1 MIGNPKASPCGA
13 LAPAS
18 VYGHTGFTGTCF
30 WIDPDNQL
38 IYIFLSNRVNP
49 SRANN
54 KLGSLDI
61 RTRIQDA
68 IYKAIDRKSQ
78 KIRNFVTVLTD
89 KVLIKSRYM
98 LYGHGDDFYNAK
110 NEVKINFSSNVWH
123 GANLDKLKEHLI
135 EHFDKLTRYPEPDA
149 ATLKRL
155 LARRYEIKEENIVVT
170 NGSIT
175 AFYLLAQ
182 AWRGAKSMIAI
193 PSFSEYEDA
202 CRLHEHEISFF
213 PTSDDLSELSL
224 EGQDFCW
231 ICNPN
236 NPDGKLIH
244 RTELLRL
251 ISANPQTTFIIDQ
264 AYVAFTT
271 EDMLKPSDVKT
282 HKNLILVQSISKA
295 YNIPGLRIGY
305 LVASPEIA
313 EKVNMYI
320 IPWSV
325 NAIAIEASKYILI
338 HPAQFTLPI
347 RKWQRET
354 ADFIYQLSKLDG
366 LEVIPTSTTF
376 FLVRLK
382 KGTAADLKQ
391 FLLDNYGILIRDASN
406 FRGLDETYLRLST
419 QKLMKP
425 DLA

>member
-1 MIGNPKASPCGA
+1 
-13 LAPAS
+13 
-18 VYGHTGFTGTCF
+18 
-30 WIDPDNQL
+30 
-38 IYIFLSNRVNP
+38 
-49 SRANN
+49 
-54 KLGSLDI
+54 
-61 RTRIQDA
+61 
-68 IYKAIDRKSQ
+68 
-78 KIRNFVTVLTD
+78 
-89 KVLIKSRYM
+89 M
-98 LYGHGDDFYNAK
+98 LFGHGDDYYRSSAERLVNY
-110 NEVKINFSSNVWH
+110 SSNVWY
-123 GANLDKLKEHLI
+123 GAEIEPLKEYMLASVDRI
-135 EHFDKLTRYPEPDA
+135 TRYPEPDA
-149 ATLKRL
+149 GSLRRMLAEVHQIDPSCL
-155 LARRYEIKEENIVVT
+155 LVT

-175 AFYLLAQ
+175 AFYLIAQ
-182 AWRGAKSMIAI
+182 AYSQARSMIWV
-193 PSFSEYEDA
+193 PSFAEYEDA
-202 CRLHEHEISFF
+202 CRLYKHTLTFF
-213 PTSDDLSELSL
+213 SNQRNLSELDLSQ
-224 EGQDFCW
+224 QDFCW

-419 QKLMKP
+419 QKADENQILLEGVKVW
-425 DLA
+425 LEQQ

>member
-1 MIGNPKASPCGA
+1 
-13 LAPAS
+13 
-18 VYGHTGFTGTCF
+18 
-30 WIDPDNQL
+30 
-38 IYIFLSNRVNP
+38 
-49 SRANN
+49 
-54 KLGSLDI
+54 
-61 RTRIQDA
+61 
-68 IYKAIDRKSQ
+68 
-78 KIRNFVTVLTD
+78 
-89 KVLIKSRYM
+89 M
-98 LYGHGDDFYNAK
+98 LFGHGDDFYNSQ

-123 GANLDKLKEHLI
+123 GANLEKLKDHMTEQ
-135 EHFDKLTRYPEPDA
+135 FDKLTRYPEPDA

-155 LARRYEIKEENIVVT
+155 LARRYELNENNIVVT

-182 AWRGAKSMIAI
+182 AWRGAKSMIAV

-202 CRLHEHEISFF
+202 CRLHGHELSFF

-231 ICNPN
+231 VCNPN

-244 RTELLRL
+244 RTELLAL
-251 ISANPQTTFIIDQ
+251 IDANRQTTFIIDQ

-271 EDMLKPSDVKT
+271 EELLKPADVKN
-282 HKNLILVQSISKA
+282 HPNLILVQSISKA

-305 LVASPEIA
+305 LIASPEKTA
-313 EKVNMYI
+313 EINKYI

-325 NAIAIEASKYILI
+325 NAFAIEASKYILI

-354 ADFIYQLSKLDG
+354 AELIYQLTKLDG
-366 LEVIPTSTTF
+366 LEVQPTATTF

-382 KGTAADLKQ
+382 KGTAASLKQ
-391 FLLDNYGILIRDASN
+391 YLWENHGILIRDASN
-406 FRGLDETYLRLST
+406 FRGLDETYIRLST
-419 QKLMKP
+419 QTTAENLVLV
-425 DLA
+425 DAVREWLSQQ

>member
-1 MIGNPKASPCGA
+1 
-13 LAPAS
+13 
-18 VYGHTGFTGTCF
+18 
-30 WIDPDNQL
+30 
-38 IYIFLSNRVNP
+38 
-49 SRANN
+49 
-54 KLGSLDI
+54 
-61 RTRIQDA
+61 
-68 IYKAIDRKSQ
+68 
-78 KIRNFVTVLTD
+78 
-89 KVLIKSRYM
+89 M
-98 LYGHGDDFYNAK
+98 LFGHGDDFYNSQ

-123 GANLDKLKEHLI
+123 GANLEKLKDHLN
-135 EHFDKLTRYPEPDA
+135 EQFDKLTRYPEPDA
-149 ATLKRL
+149 GTLKRL
-155 LARRYEIKEENIVVT
+155 LARRYEMKENNIVVT

-182 AWRGAKSMIAI
+182 AWKGAKSMIAI

-202 CRLHEHEISFF
+202 CRLHGHEISFF

-244 RTELLRL
+244 RTELLAL
-251 ISANPQTTFIIDQ
+251 IAANRQTTFIIDQ

-271 EDMLKPSDVKT
+271 EDMLKPSDVKN
-282 HKNLILVQSISKA
+282 HPNLILVQSISKA

-305 LVASPEIA
+305 LIASPEKTEEIN
-313 EKVNMYI
+313 KYI

-354 ADFIYQLSKLDG
+354 AELIYQLNKLDG
-366 LEVIPTSTTF
+366 LEVQPTSTTF

-382 KGTAADLKQ
+382 KGTAAALKQ
-391 FLLDNYGILIRDASN
+391 YLWENYGILIRDASN
-406 FRGLDETYLRLST
+406 FRGLDETYIRVST
-419 QKLMKP
+419 QTTAENQVLVDAVKEW
-425 DLA
+425 LAQQ

>member
-1 MIGNPKASPCGA
+1 
-13 LAPAS
+13 
-18 VYGHTGFTGTCF
+18 
-30 WIDPDNQL
+30 
-38 IYIFLSNRVNP
+38 
-49 SRANN
+49 
-54 KLGSLDI
+54 
-61 RTRIQDA
+61 
-68 IYKAIDRKSQ
+68 
-78 KIRNFVTVLTD
+78 
-89 KVLIKSRYM
+89 M
-98 LYGHGDDFYNAK
+98 LFGHGDDFYNSQ

-123 GANLDKLKEHLI
+123 GANLEKLKEHLYSQ
-135 EHFDKLTRYPEPDA
+135 FDKLTRYPEPDA

-155 LARRYEIKEENIVVT
+155 LARRYEICENQVVIT

-182 AWRGAKSMIAI
+182 AWKGAKSTIAV

-202 CRLHEHEISFF
+202 CRLHEHEIQFF
-213 PTSDDLSELSL
+213 STSDDLSELSL

-244 RTELLRL
+244 RTELLAL
-251 ISANPQTTFIIDQ
+251 IAANRQTTFIVDQ

-271 EDMLKPSDVKT
+271 EDLLKPTDVKNNP
-282 HKNLILVQSISKA
+282 NLVIVQSISKA

-305 LVASPEIA
+305 LIASPAITERI
-313 EKVNMYI
+313 EQYI

-325 NAIAIEASKYILI
+325 NAMAIEASKYILI

-354 ADFIYQLSKLDG
+354 AEFIYQLNKLDG

-382 KGTAADLKQ
+382 KGTAADLKRH
-391 FLLDNYGILIRDASN
+391 LLEEHGILIRDASN
-406 FRGLDETYLRLST
+406 FRGLDETYFRLST
-419 QKLMKP
+419 QTSSENAVLTAALREWLDKQ
-425 DLA
+425 

>member
-1 MIGNPKASPCGA
+1 
-13 LAPAS
+13 
-18 VYGHTGFTGTCF
+18 
-30 WIDPDNQL
+30 
-38 IYIFLSNRVNP
+38 
-49 SRANN
+49 
-54 KLGSLDI
+54 
-61 RTRIQDA
+61 
-68 IYKAIDRKSQ
+68 
-78 KIRNFVTVLTD
+78 
-89 KVLIKSRYM
+89 M
-98 LYGHGDDFYNAK
+98 LFGHGDDFYNSQ

-123 GANLDKLKEHLI
+123 GANLEKLKDHLN
-135 EHFDKLTRYPEPDA
+135 EQFDKLTRYPEPDA
-149 ATLKRL
+149 GALKRL
-155 LARRYEIKEENIVVT
+155 LARRYEMKENNIVVT

-182 AWRGAKSMIAI
+182 AWKGGKSMIAI

-202 CRLHEHEISFF
+202 CRLHGHEISFF

-244 RTELLRL
+244 RTELLAL
-251 ISANPQTTFIIDQ
+251 IAANRQTTFIIDQ

-271 EDMLKPSDVKT
+271 EDMLKPSDVKN
-282 HKNLILVQSISKA
+282 HPNLILVQSISKA

-305 LVASPEIA
+305 LIASPEKTEEIN
-313 EKVNMYI
+313 KYI

-354 ADFIYQLSKLDG
+354 AELIYQLNKLDG
-366 LEVIPTSTTF
+366 LEVQPTSTTF

-382 KGTAADLKQ
+382 KGTAAALKQ
-391 FLLDNYGILIRDASN
+391 YLWENHGILIRDASN
-406 FRGLDETYLRLST
+406 FRGLDETYIRVST
-419 QKLMKP
+419 QTTAENQVLV
-425 DLA
+425 DARGLSDS

>member
-1 MIGNPKASPCGA
+1 MESTQNKTRCPHSKKCG
-13 LAPAS
+13 
-18 VYGHTGFTGTCF
+18 GC
-30 WIDPDNQL
+30 QL
-38 IYIFLSNRVNP
+38 
-49 SRANN
+49 
-54 KLGSLDI
+54 
-61 RTRIQDA
+61 Q
-68 IYKAIDRKSQ
+68 
-78 KIRNFVTVLTD
+78 
-89 KVLIKSRYM
+89 
-98 LYGHGDDFYNAK
+98 
-110 NEVKINFSSNVWH
+110 
-123 GANLDKLKEHLI
+123 NLDYKEQLAHKERTCI
-135 EHFDKLTRYPEPDA
+135 
-149 ATLKRL
+149 RL
-155 LARRYEIKEENIVVT
+155 LGKFCRVEPIIGMENPYHYRNKV
-170 NGSIT
+170 
-175 AFYLLAQ
+175 Q
-182 AWRGAKSMIAI
+182 AA
-193 PSFSEYEDA
+193 
-202 CRLHEHEISFF
+202 
-213 PTSDDLSELSL
+213 SL

-305 LVASPEIA
+305 LVSSPEIA
-313 EKVNMYI
+313 EKVNKYI

-419 QKLMKP
+419 QKADENQLLLEGVKIWL
-425 DLA
+425 DQR

>member
-1 MIGNPKASPCGA
+1 
-13 LAPAS
+13 
-18 VYGHTGFTGTCF
+18 
-30 WIDPDNQL
+30 
-38 IYIFLSNRVNP
+38 
-49 SRANN
+49 
-54 KLGSLDI
+54 
-61 RTRIQDA
+61 
-68 IYKAIDRKSQ
+68 
-78 KIRNFVTVLTD
+78 
-89 KVLIKSRYM
+89 M
-98 LYGHGDDFYNAK
+98 LFGHGDDFYNSQ

-123 GANLDKLKEHLI
+123 GANLDKLKEHLN
-135 EHFDKLTRYPEPDA
+135 EHFSKLTRYPEPDA
-149 ATLKRL
+149 ASLKRL
-155 LARRYEIKEENIVVT
+155 LARRYEIKEENVVVT

-182 AWRGAKSMIAI
+182 AWRGAKSTIAV

-202 CRLHEHEISFF
+202 CRLHEHEINFF

-251 ISANPQTTFIIDQ
+251 IAANRNTKFIIDQ

-271 EDMLKPSDVKT
+271 EDMLKPSDVKN
-282 HKNLILVQSISKA
+282 HPNLILIQSISKA

-305 LVASPEIA
+305 LVASPEITA
-313 EKVNMYI
+313 EVNKYI

-325 NAIAIEASKYILI
+325 NAIALEASKYILI

-354 ADFIYQLSKLDG
+354 AELIYQLSKFDN
-366 LEVIPTSTTF
+366 LEVIPKY
-376 FLVRLK
+376 LWEK
-382 KGTAADLKQ
+382 
-391 FLLDNYGILIRDASN
+391 NGILIRDASN
-406 FRGLDETYLRLST
+406 FRGLDETYIRLST
-419 QKLMKP
+419 QTSAENQILI
-425 DLA
+425 DAIREWFAQL